1 MNKLLL
7 DVDALRVESF
17 HTADCRPARGTVLGA
32 DGGTTIAPYCIS
44 FTCGDSQIRPCMDA
58 D

>member
-1 MNKLLL
+1 MKKLML
-7 DVDALRVESF
+7 DMEALQVESF
-17 HTADCRPARGTVLGA
+17 RTDDGQPARGTVLGA
-32 DGGTTIAPYCIS
+32 AGSTLPGYCIS